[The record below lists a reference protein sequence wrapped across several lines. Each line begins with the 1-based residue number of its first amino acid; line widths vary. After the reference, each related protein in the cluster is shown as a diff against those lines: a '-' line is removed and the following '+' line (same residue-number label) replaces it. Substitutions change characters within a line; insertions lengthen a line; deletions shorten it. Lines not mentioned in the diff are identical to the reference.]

1 MNPNNESLDTTVI
14 NPQENQRK
22 QIIDMLKLGGI
33 ENVSPATANT
43 LMRGIGVNQKDQIAI
58 MDALDNWSKATTEAE
73 MQIIA
78 NELAGIVKRGQYLH
92 LED

>member
-1 MNPNNESLDTTVI
+1 MNPNNESMDTTVQ
-14 NPQENQRK
+14 NPQEQQRK

-33 ENVSPATANT
+33 ENVSLDTADT
-43 LMRGIGVNQKDQIAI
+43 LMRGVGVDPKDQIVI
-58 MDALDNWSKATTEAE
+58 MRALENWSKSTTEVE

-78 NELAGIVKRGQYLH
+78 NEFAEVVKKGQYLR